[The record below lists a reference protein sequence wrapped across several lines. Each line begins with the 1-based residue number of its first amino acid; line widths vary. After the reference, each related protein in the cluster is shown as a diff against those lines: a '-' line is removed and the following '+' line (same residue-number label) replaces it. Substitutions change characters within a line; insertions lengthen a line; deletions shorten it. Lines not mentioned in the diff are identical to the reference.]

1 MSKWKCTRCGK
12 VNELPKGNYCTTC
25 GKRRNGIRPLI
36 SSFGYKYRSSIGI
49 NIEYLY
55 EISAK
60 ITVEITTE
68 ITIVAILFIIMLIT
82 IM

>member
-1 MSKWKCTRCGK
+1 MCGK
-12 VNELPKGNYCTTC
+12 INEIPKGNYCTIC

-36 SSFGYKYRSSIGI
+36 SSFNYKHKSSIDI

-68 ITIVAILFIIMLIT
+68 IAIVAILFIIMLIT